1 MFSSFTPYCF
11 TALSLRWFLAPAFLL
26 LRLRRL
32 SLWRRR
38 LWLSLWP
45 HLWLSL
51 CRPLLTHLLGSCARR
66 LLLRTRLLL
75 THLLWR
81 CAGRLLLRTWLL
93 LVHLL
98 PHALTLGLSWN
109 AGL

>member
-38 LWLSLWP
+38 LLLCLWP
-45 HLWLSL
+45 RLWLSL
-51 CRPLLTHLLGSCARR
+51 CRPLLAHLLR
-66 LLLRTRLLL
+66 
-75 THLLWR
+75 R
-81 CAGRLLLRTWLL
+81 CAGRLLLWSWLL
-93 LVHLL
+93 LAHQRLLLWRGTHGRRASHLHL
-98 PHALTLGLSWN
+98 ALLTL
-109 AGL
+109 